1 MTKQTGTKGTSTSLS
16 TGGALPKV
24 ATGIEGFDEITGGGL
39 PRNRTSLVIGGP
51 GTGKTVFALQTLANG
66 ARRWGEPGIFVA
78 FEENSRQ
85 IIANAASFGWDVPT
99 LEEEGRLFFLD
110 AHLPADDVQSGKFDL
125 VGLLASLKAKADEMG
140 AKRIVFDSLDVLLT
154 LLNDPIA
161 ERREIYRLHDWLSQ
175 DGPTGI
181 VTIRIEGGDPLL
193 SQRYGFM
200 QFMADCVVLLHHHLA
215 ERVSL
220 RELRVVKYRGSNFAE
235 NEFPL
240 VIGPQGME
248 VTSFGLKEPE
258 VEAPT
263 ERLSSS
269 IERLDTMLSGG
280 YYRGSSVL
288 ITGAPG
294 TAKSSLSAAFAEAA
308 CRRGEKTL
316 YVSFDERV
324 SEMVRNLSSVNIHL
338 GPHIESG
345 VLRTYSER
353 SEARSAEAHLMRI
366 KALIREQKPRC
377 LVIDP
382 LSAMVKAGG
391 RIPALGV
398 SKELL
403 RSAKAEAITV
413 ILTSLVEGADPLVE
427 ASEIAISTIADTWI
441 HLAFVAQG
449 GERNRALTIVKSRG
463 TKHSNQVR
471 ELILSDQG
479 VTLADVYTAEG
490 QVLMGSLRWERER
503 AEALEKERAR
513 AEVERKQRELEL
525 SEAET
530 LARLEA
536 LKRQLEAQRAELAL
550 LIAQQKAQEEE
561 WGVRQKDLGEMR
573 GADKE
578 A

>member
-1 MTKQTGTKGTSTSLS
+1 MDERNSTQDTL
-16 TGGALPKV
+16 GLAKMP
-24 ATGIEGFDEITGGGL
+24 TGIEGFDEITGGGL

-85 IIANAASFGWDVPT
+85 VIANAASFEWDLPT
-99 LEEEGRLFFLD
+99 LEKGGRLFFLD
-110 AHLPADDVQSGKFDL
+110 ARLSADDVQSGKFDL

-193 SQRYGFM
+193 SQHYGFM
-200 QFMADCVVLLHHHLA
+200 QFMADCVVLLHHRLA

-235 NEFPL
+235 SEFPL

-248 VTSFGLKEPE
+248 VASFGLEEPE

-263 ERLSSS
+263 ERVSSG

-288 ITGAPG
+288 ITGVPG
-294 TAKSSLSAAFAEAA
+294 TAKSTLSAAFAEAA

-316 YVSFDERV
+316 YVSFDERAN
-324 SEMVRNLSSVNIHL
+324 ELVRNLSSVGIRL

-345 VLRTYSER
+345 VLRIYSER
-353 SEARSAEAHLMRI
+353 SEARSTEEHLMKI

-403 RSAKAEAITV
+403 RSARADAITI

-427 ASEIAISTIADTWI
+427 ASEVAISTIADTWI
-441 HLAFVAQG
+441 HLSFVAQG

-463 TKHSNQVR
+463 TKRSNQVR

-479 VTLADVYTAEG
+479 VTLTDVYTAGGE
-490 QVLMGSLRWERER
+490 VLMGTLRWEKER

-530 LARLEA
+530 LARMEA

-561 WGVRQKDLGEMR
+561 WRVRQKDLSEMR
-573 GADKE
+573 DADEE